1 MPSAERVDGLE
12 IGIGFDPGDIEEGLR
27 NLRRTLA
34 DLTKVTN
41 QLTKSLE
48 DVNFEKL
55 DTQLRLLA
63 SSLQPLKGFKT
74 QAGSLISALQ
84 HFTKTADEINKYTN
98 FDKFHSQMELLGKSL
113 SPLAGFRTKL
123 GTTLNSLERIP
134 EVSEKLDGADMT
146 ALGVQLLDL
155 VEAIEPLSQIEGTK
169 LRTVADHLDRFADV
183 FPKVK
188 ESLGDESFGPRIDQL
203 VKALA
208 PLQEIQVGKLGVV
221 TGQLKRFSETLPEI
235 LLGFQDMDDYDFKGK
250 IQLLADGLQ
259 PLYDIQK
266 SGIGPIF
273 NQLRKL
279 PEVMEALER
288 VDMGS
293 FSQQIEELAEAM
305 RPLAVE
311 MEKISQGFAKL
322 PARMQQ
328 VITAQAKLTE
338 SVEKTSRGY
347 GIFGSRIRRTLLDFG
362 LTTFALTKAKRVFDD
377 LIARSSEYIENLH
390 LYRLAMRE
398 ASEEGLKFAFVV
410 RDAMGIDAS
419 EWIRYQA
426 VFQNMATGFGISAEK
441 ASIMSKALTQLGYD
455 LSAVFN
461 VDFETSMRKLESA
474 LAGQPRPMREWG
486 FDISESTLKLVALR
500 KNIQKNVEDM
510 TQMEKAQLRFVHLME
525 VSRKQGY
532 LGDMARTIMT
542 PANAIRILNQELLQ
556 LRRAL
561 GEMFIP
567 IVIQAIP
574 YVIAFTKV
582 LTDMAHVVAAMVGF
596 EMPKIDY
603 SSLESGSDTAT
614 EAVDEVT
621 DSIKRLQRVSAGFDE
636 LNIIADNTKDI
647 AALGED
653 TLNLDL
659 GEHMYDF
666 LENLDSRVDRILG
679 GFNRQL
685 TVIRENISEL
695 MALGAYLTTGIWGTT
710 RGGLGT
716 GLSLMGGSITMH
728 GAFQLGKG
736 TEDTLLA
743 AIRATLGTVITTTG
757 MTLKFGPAGLAW
769 SVPLNIALIFGA
781 MRAGHQSKLKEKFEG
796 TLLGLPDDLEL
807 DVLGEALGHQLA
819 PLHEYFLNAL
829 KGSQDLEPVRRELRL
844 TVNTLGELTAAYK
857 SGVTSAEEYA
867 TEMHT
872 ILSDFH
878 DDTRQ
883 LLLAVRD
890 NLIEGLG
897 GSFGVALI
905 RAGESLGEAEKF
917 LKEVTDRA
925 IETNKEQTER
935 WIELSSK
942 KSLGETLSESEE
954 EEWQKLISKFDTG
967 AREVKTMLDDLTE
980 ASKRV
985 KWGDPQS
992 FHQFLTNMMA
1002 GVEKTK
1008 LGIEEARDHIVGN
1021 IKQLQEATN
1030 DIAQIEKLTDYTRAV
1045 TEDAEK
1051 NLDTLRR
1058 EASKVFNMLEKQMVE
1073 DIARVIAAASGG
1085 DDQLFGE
1092 IGPLLDMYGRQILG
1106 PGIESLNEMMEL
1118 FGEKG
1123 STKAIDAFTKIREAL
1138 VESMNTIGE
1147 PFVDAIT
1154 PTLEDMGIN
1163 VAKFA
1168 TTLKE
1173 EISGVFLEPATMAD
1187 MRQIDPTVGE
1197 QLMKMAEEMK
1207 GDLEKLGTETAGIVT
1222 TTIQEKLMSENWGLT
1237 ITHPELVLENM
1248 KTQMKPVGKSSAL
1261 GYAEGFYEQLKLENE
1276 PKGLLGKAWDW
1287 AITTA
1292 KKVFDQKSPSRVF
1305 MEIGDYSAQ
1314 GYAIGLSEG
1323 LRDITRVWESVIED
1337 TKETLDMHSPSKKF
1351 EEIGK
1356 GTGQGFVEGVKHS
1369 IGLTPLL
1376 GMVYSE
1382 ESAQAVINQYEK
1394 LGLQISRGTSE
1405 MNRKIRQEVGALP
1418 KWTKDKVTDIT
1429 AGLVDKLGKFI
1440 TDTFDQTDK
1449 ETKNIFG
1456 KLPSWFE
1463 DYVSGP
1469 MKGVFEDLI
1478 DMIPFQEI
1486 AKEAYRI
1493 LGEIETSVKNTAY
1506 TFITSFTGLGK
1517 WFEREVSNPI
1527 EAALRNITRLIVD
1540 MLAKLA
1546 ALKVVEFITGIPA
1559 GIFNMNMKRMTADVP
1574 FQMAASGGMF
1584 DEGQMFIAREAGPE
1598 LVGSIGNRTAV
1609 VNNEQI
1615 VESVSRGVYEAVSA
1629 AMSKQNSSGE
1639 VNVKVY
1645 LDGKDITRSVE
1656 KVQQERGI
1664 DVMPGGAVYGW

>member
-48 DVNFEKL
+48 EVNFEKL
-55 DTQLRLLA
+55 ETQLRLLA
-63 SSLQPLKGFKT
+63 SSLQPLEGFKT
-74 QAGSLISALQ
+74 QAGSLISALR

-98 FDKFHSQMELLGKSL
+98 FDKFRSQMELLGESL

-123 GTTLNSLERIP
+123 GTTLSSLERIP

-169 LRTVADHLDRFADV
+169 LRTVANHLDRFADV

-188 ESLGDESFGPRIDQL
+188 EALGDESFGPRIDQL

-221 TGQLKRFSETLPEI
+221 TGQLKRFSEALPEI
-235 LLGFQDMDDYDFKGK
+235 LLGFQNMDKYDLKGK

-279 PEVMEALER
+279 PEVMEALEQ
-288 VDMGS
+288 VDMRS
-293 FSQQIEELAEAM
+293 FSQQIKELAEAM
-305 RPLAVE
+305 KPLAVE

-322 PARMQQ
+322 PARLQQ

-338 SVEKTSRGY
+338 SIEKTSKGY
-347 GIFGSRIRRTLLDFG
+347 GIFGSRIRRILLDFG
-362 LTTFALTKAKRVFDD
+362 LTTFALTKAKRIFSY
-377 LIARSSEYIENLH
+377 LIDQSSEYVENLH

-410 RDAMGIDAS
+410 RDALGIDPS

-455 LSAVFN
+455 LSSVFN
-461 VDFETSMRKLESA
+461 VDYETAMRKLESA

-510 TQMEKAQLRFVHLME
+510 TQMEKAQLRFIHLME

-532 LGDMARTIMT
+532 FGDMARTVMT

-556 LRRAL
+556 LYRAL

-603 SSLESGSDTAT
+603 SSLESDSHTAT

-621 DSIKRLQRVSAGFDE
+621 DSIKRLQRVTAGFDE

-666 LENLDSRVDRILG
+666 LENLDSRVDRILR
-679 GFNRQL
+679 GFNKQL
-685 TVIRENISEL
+685 TYIRENISEI

-716 GLSLMGGSITMH
+716 GLSLMGGSITIH

-743 AIRATLGTVITTTG
+743 AIRTNLGTLITTTA
-757 MTLKFGPAGLAW
+757 MTLTFGPKGLVW
-769 SVPLNIALIFGA
+769 SVPLNIALILGA
-781 MRAGHQSKLKEKFEG
+781 MKAGHQSKLKEKFEG
-796 TLLGLPDDLEL
+796 TLLGLPNDLEL
-807 DVLGEALGHQLA
+807 DVLGEALEHQLA

-857 SGVTSAEEYA
+857 SGVTSAQEYA

-878 DDTRQ
+878 DDTKQ
-883 LLLAVRD
+883 LLLAIRD
-890 NLIEGLG
+890 NLIEGLS

-905 RAGESLGEAEKF
+905 RAGESLSEAEKF
-917 LKEVTDRA
+917 LNEVTDRA
-925 IETNKEQTER
+925 IQTNKEQTER

-954 EEWQKLISKFDTG
+954 EEWQKLVSKFDTG
-967 AREVKTMLDDLTE
+967 AREVKTLLDDLTE

-992 FHQFLTNMMA
+992 FHQFLTNMRA
-1002 GVEKTK
+1002 SVEKTK

-1021 IKQLQEATN
+1021 IRQLQEAT
-1030 DIAQIEKLTDYTRAV
+1030 DDPAQIEKLRDYTRAV

-1073 DIARVIAAASGG
+1073 DIARVIASASGR
-1085 DDQLFGE
+1085 GE
-1092 IGPLLDMYGRQILG
+1092 IGPLLDMYARQILG
-1106 PGIESLNEMMEL
+1106 PGIESLNEMMAL
-1118 FGEKG
+1118 FGEEG
-1123 STKAIDAFTKIREAL
+1123 STKALDAFTKIREAL
-1138 VESMNTIGE
+1138 MENMYTIDE
-1147 PFVDAIT
+1147 PFIEAIT
-1154 PTLEDMGIN
+1154 PILEDMGIN
-1163 VAKFA
+1163 VEKFA

-1197 QLMKMAEEMK
+1197 QLIKMSEEMK
-1207 GDLEKLGTETAGIVT
+1207 SDLEKLGTEAAGIVT

-1237 ITHPELVLENM
+1237 ITNPELVLENM
-1248 KTQMKPVGKSSAL
+1248 KTQMEDVGKNSAL
-1261 GYAEGFYEQLKLENE
+1261 GYAEGFYEQMKLENE
-1276 PKGLLGKAWDW
+1276 PKGLLGKAWNW
-1287 AITTA
+1287 VITTA
-1292 KKVFDQKSPSRVF
+1292 NKMNEQKSPSRVF

-1314 GYAIGLSEG
+1314 GYAIGLFEG
-1323 LRDITRVWESVIED
+1323 LRDTTRVWESVIED

-1356 GTGQGFVEGVKHS
+1356 GAGQGFVEGVKRS

-1376 GMVYSE
+1376 GMVYNE

-1394 LGLQISRGTSE
+1394 LGLQIGKGISE
-1405 MNRKIRQEVGALP
+1405 MDRKIRQEVGALP
-1418 KWTKDKVTDIT
+1418 KWTKDKVTDIMM
-1429 AGLVDKLGKFI
+1429 GLVDKLGKFI

-1463 DYVSGP
+1463 NYVSGP
-1469 MKGVFEDLI
+1469 IKGVFKDLI

-1486 AKEAYRI
+1486 AKEAHRI

-1527 EAALRNITRLIVD
+1527 EAALRNIIKLIVD

-1546 ALKVVEFITGIPA
+1546 ALKVVEFITGIPTT
-1559 GIFNMNMKRMTADVP
+1559 IFNLKMNTNLKRMTADVP
-1574 FQMAASGGMF
+1574 LQVAASGGMF

-1598 LVGSIGNRTAV
+1598 LVGTIGNRTAV

-1615 VESVSRGVYEAVSA
+1615 VESISRGVYEAVSA
-1629 AMSKQNSSGE
+1629 AMSKQNSSGK
-1639 VNVKVY
+1639 VDVKLY